1 MKIGVFTV
9 QYNNRDALTFFGA
22 YIGNSGKTK
31 NEVKAT
37 QDTHE
42 GQYLLNK
49 PYRTGV
55 RPYRVPTRDAPA
67 MVRTR
72 ITGRVRTIVGASLV
86 GALRVAVWIGGV
98 DQRACVARWIGGVD
112 L

>member
-9 QYNNRDALTFFGA
+9 QYNKRDALTFFGA
-22 YIGNSGKTK
+22 YIGNAGKTK

-37 QDTHE
+37 HDIHE

-55 RPYRVPTRDAPA
+55 RPYRAPTRDAPT
-67 MVRTR
+67 MVRIGLR
-72 ITGRVRTIVGASLV
+72 GVFVPFVGASFV
-86 GALRVAVWIGGV
+86 GAL
-98 DQRACVARWIGGVD
+98 
-112 L
+112 